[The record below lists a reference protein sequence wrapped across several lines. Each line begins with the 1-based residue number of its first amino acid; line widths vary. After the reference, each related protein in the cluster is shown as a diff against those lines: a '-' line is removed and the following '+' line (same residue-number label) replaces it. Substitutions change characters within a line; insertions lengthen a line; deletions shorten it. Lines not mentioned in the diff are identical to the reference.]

1 MYGNYLINKLMCE
14 IMEIKP
20 LGPEC
25 SFYEFVSGI
34 FSSKTLVYI

>member
-20 LGPEC
+20 LWPEC
-25 SFYEFVSGI
+25 SFYEFYEWYI
-34 FSSKTLVYI
+34 FQ